1 MADDALLKIE
11 ADVSQA
17 IKETSRFADE
27 SSKSL
32 SKIEKAFGGLGK
44 VALAAVAAFSVKK
57 IGEFFGAAI
66 EAAAEAEVAVNDLN
80 TALQLT
86 GIYSEDTSKGLQ
98 DLASSLQDTT
108 IYSDDAITS
117 ATALLQNIARLDSQ
131 GLQRAVIGATNL
143 AAALNID
150 LNTAFSMVGKAL
162 AGNTGALSRYG
173 VAVSKG
179 ATESQ
184 TFANV
189 MQALEKF
196 QGAAEA
202 KTKTFAGAME
212 QLKNV
217 YGDVFEE
224 LGKVIIENRTFI
236 EVINGS
242 AQAISDVIKFLKTM
256 IEAFSKLDPILIG
269 LTGTIIA
276 ASVALNTL
284 TAASFSAMLAN
295 VWAMATAFGAA
306 AISVGALAAQIGAV
320 AAGFAVTAWSVE
332 LVIRNVGNLKE
343 LFTAMISYVAGGL
356 GIIAESLARLA
367 GMESFANN
375 IAAKIDNLAAT
386 AAEAGEVIDTG
397 FGGKA
402 LDSIKDFFGTFSKGT
417 KANADASTSA
427 QKSYADLQ
435 NAAKASAKGQQEA
448 ARRILYPLEDLVK
461 AEQAVRKE
469 INERGKSAEDLIQI
483 ELDRAREMAALT
495 EFELAAQGKLDAQAQ
510 KLIDSYLA
518 AAEAKAAFAMV
529 DINAGKEEAEREA
542 LKQERD
548 KKLEEQQYQIQLAVD
563 TFQNITSAISDGV
576 SAGVDIMS
584 AVFVDFFSGAFINQL
599 ADGLFA
605 VLNAPKAF
613 IEALSNL
620 DGMLGQ
626 MLEDLDKGLFRVVDR
641 IPELLSSVLQ
651 RLPILISKIFGTVLP
666 KMAKTLARVLPGLVD
681 SLLKMV
687 PKIFAQIPKILKPL
701 IKAIPAIVWAILKNL
716 PDIIRSGLL
725 MIGEVIAE
733 IVKVL
738 PDVLVSILDNLDE
751 IILALVEGFAAA
763 SSVIIEA
770 LIDSLLIEGGLER
783 IIKALILA
791 MPRIAQALVVGMYHA
806 MLTIVGAVGDGI
818 ARGFREAMKD
828 WWIPARIVNPEWLNA
843 LRIPTP
849 EWMDPFIKAIREFVN
864 FSPGG
869 VLTNAAS
876 GGGIVPDWVPVVGGY
891 ATGGVVPGGFA
902 NDSFPARLTS
912 GEMIIPRGDVDRL
925 SAFLDKAE
933 RERGVSVQPSQPGN
947 NGPINVVLKVGEREL
962 SRVLIDLNRLGYR
975 TA

>member
-1 MADDALLKIE
+1 
-11 ADVSQA
+11 
-17 IKETSRFADE
+17 
-27 SSKSL
+27 
-32 SKIEKAFGGLGK
+32 
-44 VALAAVAAFSVKK
+44 
-57 IGEFFGAAI
+57 
-66 EAAAEAEVAVNDLN
+66 
-80 TALQLT
+80 
-86 GIYSEDTSKGLQ
+86 
-98 DLASSLQDTT
+98 
-108 IYSDDAITS
+108 
-117 ATALLQNIARLDSQ
+117 
-131 GLQRAVIGATNL
+131 
-143 AAALNID
+143 
-150 LNTAFSMVGKAL
+150 
-162 AGNTGALSRYG
+162 
-173 VAVSKG
+173 
-179 ATESQ
+179 
-184 TFANV
+184 
-189 MQALEKF
+189 
-196 QGAAEA
+196 
-202 KTKTFAGAME
+202 
-212 QLKNV
+212 
-217 YGDVFEE
+217 
-224 LGKVIIENRTFI
+224 
-236 EVINGS
+236 
-242 AQAISDVIKFLKTM
+242 
-256 IEAFSKLDPILIG
+256 
-269 LTGTIIA
+269 
-276 ASVALNTL
+276 
-284 TAASFSAMLAN
+284 
-295 VWAMATAFGAA
+295 
-306 AISVGALAAQIGAV
+306 
-320 AAGFAVTAWSVE
+320 
-332 LVIRNVGNLKE
+332 
-343 LFTAMISYVAGGL
+343 
-356 GIIAESLARLA
+356 
-367 GMESFANN
+367 
-375 IAAKIDNLAAT
+375 
-386 AAEAGEVIDTG
+386 
-397 FGGKA
+397 
-402 LDSIKDFFGTFSKGT
+402 
-417 KANADASTSA
+417 
-427 QKSYADLQ
+427 
-435 NAAKASAKGQQEA
+435 
-448 ARRILYPLEDLVK
+448 
-461 AEQAVRKE
+461 
-469 INERGKSAEDLIQI
+469 
-483 ELDRAREMAALT
+483 
-495 EFELAAQGKLDAQAQ
+495 
-510 KLIDSYLA
+510 
-518 AAEAKAAFAMV
+518 MV